1 MNTIVNNGGAVRD
14 ISLNGWERAMV
25 RGMIRDVKETYPMSK
40 NELAWLE
47 AMNAKF
53 QEYDAFEAGN
63 VAGQAAKSPSDIREC
78 PYAVGTDDFCLWTNG
93 FAKGYNGG
101 DSLDEMLAIDE
112 VRDMAME
119 DVEPER

>member
-53 QEYDAFEAGN
+53 QEETLEFM
-63 VAGQAAKSPSDIREC
+63 SPALADKFGTTPIKQSDH
-78 PYAVGTDDFCLWTNG
+78 
-93 FAKGYNGG
+93 
-101 DSLDEMLAIDE
+101 
-112 VRDMAME
+112 
-119 DVEPER
+119 